1 MGRDQQLQGIEM
13 LFFIDWYDGPLS
25 GVARYGGTEYRFEAE
40 GRKDEAF
47 ALRMKDRR
55 FFLYPTTAEEPADEE
70 YWQQLY
76 DEHVAGTKPESEKW
90 RFYEPYEKRQGPDY
104 TSREAIGWFIEE

>member
-1 MGRDQQLQGIEM
+1 M

-25 GVARYGGTEYRFEAE
+25 GVARYGGTEYWFEAE

-55 FFLYPTTAEEPADEE
+55 FFLYPITAEELADEE

-76 DEHVAGTKPESEKW
+76 DDHVAGTKPESEKW
-90 RFYEPYEKRQGPDY
+90 RFYEPYEKRQAPDY